1 MVGLPPCL
9 GQHSLKMVLLLLL
22 CARKRAY
29 TCQGGGVVSSLLP
42 PFVGP
47 GDLTQI
53 GRLAWQGAT
62 IFIHQAVSLAGAF
75 CFLSKI
81 KNSEAISLHMT
92 NSGTVILC
100 FPGSRTVRNN
110 FSVLLEIKLC
120 FEDTHI

>member
-1 MVGLPPCL
+1 MHASVHIHARVEV
-9 GQHSLKMVLLLLL
+9 QSVLF
-22 CARKRAY
+22 CR
-29 TCQGGGVVSSLLP
+29 SLLP

-62 IFIHQAVSLAGAF
+62 IFTHQAVSLAGAF

-81 KNSEAISLHMT
+81 KNSEAISHHMT

-100 FPGSRTVRNN
+100 FPGSRTVRN